1 MTQNSKHYA
10 VVTELGKQLLRDA
23 YEQHRSINL
32 TQMSLGDSNGAYVT
46 PDVRFDSLVNE
57 LGQEALHEGTVHEHF
72 IHAIVYVNRSRFAG
86 KHIREFGL
94 RDEDGNLIVYA
105 AYPETLVSDE
115 ATSQFI
121 QLEIECMVE
130 LENTEMVSLTITPI
144 YPHATENEAGI
155 ARIAT
160 NEQVNEGENDSSFL
174 TIKKL
179 VHSLSVPHIIDKLV
193 SNLWLKLAAKI
204 FPVGGAIPWFS
215 DVAPEGFAIMKNQA
229 YDTVVYTELAKVW
242 PNGIIPDMRGCGV
255 IGKEDGETI
264 GVYEEGQVKRHGHDG
279 SSASST
285 NLGSKTTSSDTHSHR
300 YNYSAYGE
308 YVGNGTHKP
317 VGRNAGTTNTTSHA
331 HSHSVAIGSHAHTL
345 MIALFGGTKNTINH
359 RKVNWIVRMA

>member
-23 YEQHRSINL
+23 YAQHRSLNL

-121 QLEIECMVE
+121 QLEIECMIE
-130 LENTEMVSLTITPI
+130 LENTEMVSLTITPQST
-144 YPHATENEAGI
+144 HMQQKMKQASLVLQRMNK
-155 ARIAT
+155 
-160 NEQVNEGENDSSFL
+160 L
-174 TIKKL
+174 T
-179 VHSLSVPHIIDKLV
+179 
-193 SNLWLKLAAKI
+193 
-204 FPVGGAIPWFS
+204 
-215 DVAPEGFAIMKNQA
+215 
-229 YDTVVYTELAKVW
+229 KV
-242 PNGIIPDMRGCGV
+242 
-255 IGKEDGETI
+255 
-264 GVYEEGQVKRHGHDG
+264 
-279 SSASST
+279 
-285 NLGSKTTSSDTHSHR
+285 KTTVH
-300 YNYSAYGE
+300 
-308 YVGNGTHKP
+308 
-317 VGRNAGTTNTTSHA
+317 
-331 HSHSVAIGSHAHTL
+331 
-345 MIALFGGTKNTINH
+345 F
-359 RKVNWIVRMA
+359 